1 LRRRAATCCRTWAQT
16 CWWIICHLR
25 PDNALFYYDGTAE
38 DQQIQQ
44 AALTQ
49 TGTGT
54 FINGVTWDPTNHLS
68 IDDQQKAILYNNTID
83 FATQNNIQ
91 LGQPLTPQQISSI
104 DKPMLWYTEQSVP
117 DPSCSFTA
125 TLCPN
130 INALMPQ
137 VLLPQNYT
145 GTTAGGTISGNNVNL
160 TFADSITNTGIIQ
173 ATDLNV
179 TTTSLTNEQRNV
191 DIGKQ
196 AYQVQGGWMEYTGTQ
211 LQPGGFMSAV
221 NLDVQA

>member
-1 LRRRAATCCRTWAQT
+1 MPGSDLLSDLGPNLLVDNLPPA
-16 CWWIICHLR
+16 LR
-25 PDNALFYYDGTAE
+25 PDNPLFYYDGTAE

-54 FINGVTWDPTNHLS
+54 FINGVTWDPTNQLS

-91 LGQPLTPQQISSI
+91 LGQPLTPQQIGSI

-137 VLLPQNYT
+137 VVLPQNYT
-145 GTTAGGTISGNNVNL
+145 GTTAG
-160 TFADSITNTGIIQ
+160 IIQ
-173 ATDLNV
+173 ATYLNV
-179 TTTSLTNEQRNV
+179 TT
-191 DIGKQ
+191 
-196 AYQVQGGWMEYTGTQ
+196 
-211 LQPGGFMSAV
+211 PP
-221 NLDVQA
+221 